1 MAVGH
6 VLFLQG
12 KKSHHHQAATNGH
25 KDVAELLLL
34 HKADVNSVNQDKDL
48 PLHWAAHNGH

>member
-1 MAVGH
+1 MYC
-6 VLFLQG
+6 FCKE